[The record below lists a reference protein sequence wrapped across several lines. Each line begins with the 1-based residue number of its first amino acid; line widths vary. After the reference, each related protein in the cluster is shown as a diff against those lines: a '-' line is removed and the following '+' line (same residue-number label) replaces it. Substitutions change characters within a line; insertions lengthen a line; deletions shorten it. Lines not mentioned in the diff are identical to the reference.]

1 MPKKGGR
8 GGESPFTHDEG
19 DHVVFGDPKSSKK
32 KETSKPEASSN
43 GAKQPANGTEE
54 AGKRADTR
62 ALIGGAS
69 WTGKLPVNMLS
80 EHCQKQK
87 WFKPDYTMRNA
98 DGSFSSTVI
107 LRAKNPKTQET
118 ITLPPF
124 VLPPEMKHLAL
135 QPSAVEARHF
145 AATYAL
151 FRVCS
156 MKNIHMMLP
165 PVYRDLWK
173 KEFQELKAA
182 DVKEGRGWMYEA
194 DPFAA
199 KQERDQVKAVMAKKR
214 EEREKQMAKESE
226 EPIISLNSE
235 GAVSY
240 VSRNNLMK
248 GWAKVP
254 KVDMGK
260 RMRAD
265 VEDLIRRH
273 AVWNPYGIDLNNAQR
288 TTITQEL
295 SSLGFRQR
303 HVEEAVQECGDRE
316 EALEWLLIHVPEDDL
331 PKWALPEGYTAGVS
345 MASSNLKKEATIK
358 RLSEGGYGLELCAQ
372 LLDKCDG
379 NEALAAE
386 ALQDLLVGH
395 NDSSVA
401 SMDGELGR
409 ISLDDGAESL
419 SIWDEEVLT
428 LEAIYGPRFRR
439 VGEGMLEV
447 QLEIPKVKENIML
460 HFRRSQKYPLRP
472 PILVVLGNGL
482 PSHMRLSAIRQS
494 INHAA
499 VSLLGDLMIFN
510 LIEWLEGELP
520 RIIDNPGSLKSVVAA
535 TSGYQPNNID
545 TQASK
550 KSWTRRRPAAVQ
562 TRAGTTESM
571 NMLRLF
577 NQRHETAQQQRM
589 LAARASLPAWK
600 LQDAIIAAVGDHQVT
615 IIAGETGS
623 GKSTQ
628 AVQFIL
634 DDMIKRQAGAT
645 VNIVCT
651 QPRRISALGLADR
664 VGAERCSIVGDEV
677 GYAIRGESKQSR
689 NTKIAFVT
697 TGVLLRKLQTSG
709 GSKDDLVASLADV
722 SHVVVDEVHER
733 SLDTDFLLVLLRDVL
748 KIRKDLKVIL
758 MSATLDADVFKQY
771 FEGNVALVEIEGRT
785 YPVQDHYLD
794 DVIRMTGFQA
804 GRTSNRRTDDTEDDP
819 DPSLSGTIQNLG
831 MQINYDL
838 IRATVEAIDM
848 DLGTVIEGGILIFL
862 PGTQEINRTLNA
874 LRDLSDIYALPL
886 HASLTPA
893 EQKRVFPPAPRGKR
907 KVIAATN
914 VAETSITIE
923 DIVAVIDLGK
933 VKETSFDPSN
943 NMVKLQEVW
952 ASRAACKQRRGR
964 AGRVRDGEC
973 YKLYTRNAEAKMAE
987 RPEPEIR
994 RVPLEQLC
1002 LSVRAMGITG
1012 IPSFL
1017 ASALTPPESS
1027 AVEGAIGLLQRM
1039 GALDGDHLT
1048 SLGRHLSMIP
1058 ADLRCGKLLIHGTLF
1073 DGLEPCLTIASILT
1087 ARPPFLSPQAKRDEA
1102 KAARTAFGPG
1112 QGDLL
1117 CDLRAYEEYATMKAE
1132 HTPYREIK
1140 SWCDSNFLSQQTLS
1154 DIATNRAQ
1162 YLLSLKEIGFLP
1174 SSYISPTQSN
1184 TTSPALLRALIASA
1198 FNPQIARIAFPDKKY
1213 APSISGAVEL
1223 DPEART
1229 IKFFTESPVS
1239 AATTPPPGPSSSSPS
1254 KIANR
1259 PPNSTPP
1266 SAINQQHPP
1275 SNRVFLHPS
1284 STLFPPGSQPPQFA
1298 PPNPNYLSYF
1308 SAISTSKH
1316 FIRECSP
1323 LNAYALL
1330 LFGGH
1335 VEMDTAGRGLLVDG
1349 WLKVRAHPRIG
1360 ALVGRLRGMLEG
1372 VLGGWSDGVGD
1383 GDGGTEGM
1391 RREVVRVVG
1400 RLVEMDGMDA

>member
-8 GGESPFTHDEG
+8 EGKSPFTHEEG
-19 DHVVFGDPKSSKK
+19 DHVVFGDAKSGKK
-32 KETSKPEASSN
+32 KEVSKPEASKS
-43 GAKQPANGTEE
+43 GAKQSPNGAEE
-54 AGKRADTR
+54 SAKRADTR

-87 WFKPDYTMRNA
+87 WSKPDYTMNNA
-98 DGSFSSTVI
+98 GGSFSSTVI
-107 LRAKNPKTQET
+107 LRAKNLKTQET

-124 VLPPEMKHLAL
+124 MLPPEMKHLAL

-156 MKNIHMMLP
+156 MKNVHMMLP

-173 KEFQELKAA
+173 KEFHELKAL

-199 KQERDQVKAVMAKKR
+199 KQEREQVKAVMAKKR
-214 EEREKQMAKESE
+214 EEREKRIAKEAE
-226 EPIISLNSE
+226 EPIISLSSG
-235 GAVSY
+235 GAVSH
-240 VSRNNLMK
+240 VSRGNMMK
-248 GWAKVP
+248 GWTKVP
-254 KVDMGK
+254 KVDMAK

-265 VEDLIRRH
+265 VEDLIRRR
-273 AVWNPYGIDLNNAQR
+273 AVWNPYGIDLTHAQR
-288 TTITQEL
+288 TRMIQEL
-295 SSLGFRQR
+295 SNLGFRQR

-331 PKWALPEGYTAGVS
+331 PKWSLPEGYTAGVS

-358 RLSEGGYGLELCAQ
+358 RLAEGGYGVELCAQ
-372 LLDKCDG
+372 VLEKREG
-379 NEALAAE
+379 NEAAAAE
-386 ALQDLLVGH
+386 ALQDMLVGH
-395 NDSSVA
+395 ENASVA
-401 SMDGELGR
+401 SIDDELGG
-409 ISLDDGAESL
+409 INLDDGTEGL

-439 VGEGMLEV
+439 VGEDIVEL
-447 QLEIPKVKENIML
+447 QLEIPTVQENVML
-460 HFRRSQKYPLRP
+460 HLRRSQKYPLRP
-472 PILVVLGNGL
+472 PILAVLGKGL
-482 PSHMRLSAIRQS
+482 PSHIRLSASRQS
-494 INHAA
+494 VHHAT
-499 VSLLGDLMIFN
+499 VSFLRDPMIFN

-535 TSGYQPNNID
+535 TSGYQPNKVE

-550 KSWTRRRPAAVQ
+550 RSWAQRRPPAIQ

-571 NMLRLF
+571 SMLRLF

-589 LAARASLPAWK
+589 LAARGSLPAWK
-600 LQDAIIAAVGDHQVT
+600 LQDAILAAVNDHQVT

-634 DDMIKRQAGAT
+634 DDMTRRQAGAT

-664 VGAERCSIVGDEV
+664 VSAERCSNVGDEV

-689 NTKIAFVT
+689 NTKITFVT

-733 SLDTDFLLVLLRDVL
+733 SLDTDFLLVLLKDVL
-748 KIRKDLKVIL
+748 KIRKELKVIL
-758 MSATLDADVFKQY
+758 MSATLDANVFKQY
-771 FEGNVALVEIEGRT
+771 FGGNVALVEIEGRT

-804 GRTSNRRTDDTEDDP
+804 GRASNRRTDDTEDDA
-819 DPSLSGTIQNLG
+819 DPLLSSTIQNLG
-831 MQINYDL
+831 MHINYDL

-848 DLGTVIEGGILIFL
+848 DLGTVIDGGILIFL
-862 PGTQEINRTLNA
+862 PGTLEISRTLDT
-874 LRDLSDIYALPL
+874 LRNLSDIHALPL

-893 EQKRVFPPAPRGKR
+893 EQRRVFPPAPRGKR

-943 NMVKLQEVW
+943 KMVKLQEVW

-1002 LSVRAMGITG
+1002 LSVRAMGITD

-1017 ASALTPPESS
+1017 ASALTPPENS
-1027 AVEGAIGLLQRM
+1027 AVEGAIDLLKRM

-1058 ADLRCGKLLIHGTLF
+1058 ADLRCGKLLINGTLF
-1073 DGLEPCLTIASILT
+1073 DCLEPCLTIASILT

-1102 KAARTAFGPG
+1102 KAARSAFGPG

-1117 CDLRAYEEYATMKAE
+1117 CDLRAYEEYAALKAE
-1132 HTPYREIK
+1132 RTPYREIK
-1140 SWCDSNFLSQQTLS
+1140 SWCDNNFLSQQTLS

-1174 SSYISPTQSN
+1174 PSYTSPTQSN

-1213 APSISGAVEL
+1213 APSVSGAVEL

-1229 IKFFTESPVS
+1229 IKFFTESPVTT
-1239 AATTPPPGPSSSSPS
+1239 ATPPPNNSSSPS
-1254 KIANR
+1254 TNNR
-1259 PPNSTPP
+1259 PPNPDPP
-1266 SAINQQHPP
+1266 ANHYPP

-1284 STLFPPGSQPPQFA
+1284 STLFPPGSTPPQFA

-1308 SAISTSKH
+1308 SAMSTSKL

-1330 LFGGH
+1330 LFGGS
-1335 VEMDTAGRGLLVDG
+1335 VEMDTAGRGLVVDG
-1349 WLKVRAHPRIG
+1349 WLRVGAHPRIG

-1372 VLGGWSDGVGD
+1372 VLGGWVDGEGVVGVRD
-1383 GDGGTEGM
+1383 GERERM

>member
-8 GGESPFTHDEG
+8 GGKSPFTHDEG
-19 DHVVFGDPKSSKK
+19 DHIIFGDAKSSKK
-32 KETSKPEASSN
+32 KEVAKPEASNN
-43 GAKQPANGTEE
+43 GTKQAANGTEE
-54 AGKRADTR
+54 AAKRADTR

-87 WFKPDYTMRNA
+87 WFKPDYTMKNA

-124 VLPPEMKHLAL
+124 MLPPEMKHLAL

-173 KEFQELKAA
+173 KEFQELKAV

-199 KQERDQVKAVMAKKR
+199 RQERDQVKAVMAKKR
-214 EEREKQMAKESE
+214 EERDKRMAKEAE
-226 EPIISLNSE
+226 EPIISLSS
-235 GAVSY
+235 GGVVSH

-248 GWAKVP
+248 GWTKVP

-273 AVWNPYGIDLNNAQR
+273 AVWNPYGIDLTHDER
-288 TTITQEL
+288 TTIIQEL

-345 MASSNLKKEATIK
+345 MASSNLKREATIK
-358 RLSEGGYGLELCAQ
+358 RLAEGGYGLELCAR
-372 LLDKCDG
+372 LLDECEG
-379 NEALAAE
+379 HQALAAE
-386 ALQDLLVGH
+386 VLQDLLVGH
-395 NDSSVA
+395 DDSSVA
-401 SMDGELGR
+401 SMDGKLGG
-409 ISLDDGAESL
+409 INGSESL
-419 SIWDEEVLT
+419 SVWDEEVLT
-428 LEAIYGPRFRR
+428 LEAIYGPRFRS
-439 VGEGMLEV
+439 VGEDIVEL
-447 QLEIPKVKENIML
+447 QLEIPTIQEIIL

-472 PILVVLGNGL
+472 PILAVLGKGL

-494 INHAA
+494 IHHAA
-499 VSLLGDLMIFN
+499 SSFLGDPMIFN
-510 LIEWLEGELP
+510 LVEWLEAELP
-520 RIIDNPGSLKSVVAA
+520 RIIDNPGSLKSVAAA
-535 TSGYQPNNID
+535 TSGYQSKDID
-545 TQASK
+545 THTPK
-550 KSWTRRRPAAVQ
+550 KSWTRRRPAAIQ
-562 TRAGTTESM
+562 TRAGTSESM

-600 LQDAIIAAVGDHQVT
+600 LQDAILAAVNDHQVT

-634 DDMIKRQAGAT
+634 DDMIRRQAGAT

-664 VGAERCSIVGDEV
+664 VSAERCSTVGDEV

-689 NTKIAFVT
+689 NTKINFVT

-733 SLDTDFLLVLLRDVL
+733 GLDTDFLLVLLKGVL

-771 FEGNVALVEIEGRT
+771 FGGNVALVEIEGRT

-804 GRTSNRRTDDTEDDP
+804 GRSSNRRTDDTEDDP
-819 DPSLSGTIQNLG
+819 DPSLSSTIQNIG

-848 DLGTVIEGGILIFL
+848 DLGTVIDGGILIFL
-862 PGTQEINRTLNA
+862 PGTLEINRALNA
-874 LRDLSDIYALPL
+874 LRDLSDIHALPL

-987 RPEPEIR
+987 RPEPEIC

-1002 LSVRAMGITG
+1002 LSVRAMGVTD

-1017 ASALTPPESS
+1017 ASALTPPQNS
-1027 AVEGAIGLLQRM
+1027 AVEGAIGLLHRM

-1073 DGLEPCLTIASILT
+1073 DCLEPCLTIASILT

-1117 CDLRAYEEYATMKAE
+1117 CDLRAYEGYASLKAE

-1140 SWCDSNFLSQQTLS
+1140 SWCDNNFLSQQTLS

-1174 SSYISPTQSN
+1174 PSYTSPSQSN

-1213 APSISGAVEL
+1213 APSVSGAVEL

-1229 IKFFTESPVS
+1229 IKFFTESPVLI
-1239 AATTPPPGPSSSSPS
+1239 TPSSSTTG
-1254 KIANR
+1254 NR
-1259 PPNSTPP
+1259 PPNPGP
-1266 SAINQQHPP
+1266 HSAATQQHPP

-1284 STLFPPGSQPPQFA
+1284 STLFPPGSTPPQFA

-1308 SAISTSKH
+1308 SALSTSKH

-1330 LFGGH
+1330 LFGGK

-1372 VLGGWSDGVGD
+1372 VLGGWVDEGDVG
-1383 GDGGTEGM
+1383 GREGM